1 MIVFKQIVQN
11 LPIQKKLIYSNML
24 GIAFAFLPVVVVM
37 LTYEYFALR
46 HAIVTEV
53 HLQAD
58 IVGES
63 SAAAMAFR
71 DQEAASDTLGA
82 LKNAS
87 DLIEAHL
94 VLKDNSLLSSFYAQ
108 KKDSSLFKQFTVSP
122 TLQENLTLNAI
133 TLKKPIFLRGEF
145 VGVLILK
152 SSFSSFY
159 TRLTWYATIVLI
171 TIFIGFLLAKIVA
184 ERISKT
190 ITDPLLFLLK
200 TTQNVTTQKDYVTPI
215 TIDSQDEVGNL
226 SRAFGEMMTQIH
238 NRDLSMQQLAYYD
251 RVTGIANRHYF
262 EEKIEQSIKNA
273 QRYGTAC
280 YLMMIDLD
288 DFKIVNDTL
297 GHHIGDL
304 LLRHVSESLGH
315 TMRQND
321 SIFRI
326 GGDEFAI
333 IIETPSRQEPI
344 SKIAKKIIV
353 AVSTPVVLEGHEVK
367 VGASIGISCF
377 PRLAHDVRTLMTTAD
392 SAMYIAKKSGK
403 NAFVIYTKEEQLK
416 NQ

>member
-1 MIVFKQIVQN
+1 MISIKKIVAN

-24 GIAFAFLPVVVVM
+24 AIAFAFLPVIVVM

-46 HAIVTEV
+46 HAVLAEV
-53 HLQAD
+53 RLQAD

-71 DQEAASDTLGA
+71 DPQAAYDTLRG

-87 DLIEAHL
+87 DLVEAHL
-94 VLKDNSLLSSFYAQ
+94 VLKDNSLLSSFYA
-108 KKDSSLFKQFTVSP
+108 KNKGSSEFLKEVVVSQTLHENITFNTI
-122 TLQENLTLNAI
+122 TLQ
-133 TLKKPIFLRGEF
+133 KPIFLHEEF

-159 TRLTWYATIVLI
+159 TRLKWYATTVFI
-171 TIFIGFLLAKIVA
+171 TILIGFLLAKWIA

-190 ITDPLLFLLK
+190 ITDPLLKLIE
-200 TTQNVTTQKDYVTPI
+200 TTQNVTAKQDYSTPI
-215 TIDSQDEVGNL
+215 IIDSEDEVGNL
-226 SRAFGEMMTQIH
+226 SRAFREMMTQIH
-238 NRDLSMQQLAYYD
+238 SRDLSMQQLAYYD

-262 EEKIEQSIKNA
+262 EEKIEQSIKNSK
-273 QRYGTAC
+273 RYGTVC

-288 DFKIVNDTL
+288 DFKTVNDTL

-304 LLRHVSESLGH
+304 LLRHVSEFLH
-315 TMRQND
+315 KTMRKND
-321 SIFRI
+321 NIFRI

-333 IIETPSRQEPI
+333 IIESPSRREPVTL
-344 SKIAKKIIV
+344 IAKKIIT
-353 AVSTPVVLEGHEVK
+353 AVSTPVVLEGHEVR

-377 PRLAHDVRTLMTTAD
+377 PRLAHDVQSLMTTAD
-392 SAMYIAKKSGK
+392 SAMYIAKKAGK
-403 NAFVIYTKEEQLK
+403 NTFVVYSAEKDEG
-416 NQ
+416 